1 MEVML
6 IGGFI
11 GIVAVILVIAIGVLL
26 LRNRIAP
33 VEAIHQT
40 GNDEFDGSDK

>member
-6 IGGFI
+6 IGTLAG
-11 GIVAVILVIAIGVLL
+11 GISVLLVLLVGTLL

-33 VEAIHQT
+33 IEETSKIST
-40 GNDEFDGSDK
+40 EE